1 MATLDVNSISNPGQN
16 LSAGDRDALF
26 MKIFSGEVLTAFTR
40 TSVMMDKQIVRTIPH
55 GRSASFAVMGR
66 THAKYLPG

>member
-1 MATLDVNSISNPGQN
+1 MAALTANTISNPGQN
-16 LSAGDRDALF
+16 LSASDRDELF

-55 GRSASFAVMGR
+55 G
-66 THAKYLPG
+66 

>member
-1 MATLDVNSISNPGQN
+1 MTALNTNGISNPGQN

-40 TSVMMDKQIVRTIPH
+40 TSIMMDKQIVRTIPH
-55 GRSASFAVMGR
+55 G
-66 THAKYLPG
+66 

>member
-1 MATLDVNSISNPGQN
+1 MTALIDTSISNPGQN
-16 LSAGDRDALF
+16 LSAGDRNELF

-55 GRSASFAVMGR
+55 G
-66 THAKYLPG
+66 

>member
-1 MATLDVNSISNPGQN
+1 MTALNANSISNPGQK
-16 LSAGDRDALF
+16 LSGDDREELF

-55 GRSASFAVMGR
+55 G
-66 THAKYLPG
+66 

>member
-1 MATLDVNSISNPGQN
+1 MAVLNATSISNPGQN
-16 LSAGDRDALF
+16 LSAGDRDELF

-55 GRSASFAVMGR
+55 G
-66 THAKYLPG
+66 

>member
-1 MATLDVNSISNPGQN
+1 MAALTANSISNPGQN
-16 LSAGDRDALF
+16 LGASERDELF

-55 GRSASFAVMGR
+55 G
-66 THAKYLPG
+66 

>member
-1 MATLDVNSISNPGQN
+1 MAALTTNSISNPGQN
-16 LSAGDRDALF
+16 LSTGERDELF

-55 GRSASFAVMGR
+55 G
-66 THAKYLPG
+66 

>member
-1 MATLDVNSISNPGQN
+1 MTALIPDSISNPGQN
-16 LSAGDRDALF
+16 LRDGARDELF

-55 GRSASFAVMGR
+55 G
-66 THAKYLPG
+66 